1 MRPKIFL
8 TVLFFWISA
17 QGAWAEPFD
26 DANAAFKS
34 GDFAKAAKQ
43 YESIL
48 KSDGPSAA
56 IYYNLGNAYQRLGEF
71 GSAILAY
78 ERAKL
83 ITPRD
88 PDLRA
93 NLNRAQKAVPAYD
106 AAEENRNTEA
116 FLGYFSRDE
125 WSWIVVGAAFVGAGI
140 IFLAGCK
147 RLERRWMRRMAVAG
161 VCVSVLVIGIAST
174 ALVLRSGESELAVVV
189 SKEAVIRLS
198 PFNTAGS
205 VGSPGAGR
213 VVSLGKAEGDFR
225 YVTVPDQGLSGWMA
239 EGDFGAILPH
249 EE

>member
-1 MRPKIFL
+1 MRTKIFL
-8 TVLFFWISA
+8 SVLSFWISV

-34 GDFAKAAKQ
+34 GNFEKAAEQ

-93 NLNRAQKAVPAYD
+93 NLDRARKAVSAYD

-198 PFNTAGS
+198 PFDTAGS

-239 EGDFGAILPH
+239 EGDFGKVMAD
-249 EE
+249 